1 MTKTIENVS
10 LVLEGGTF
18 RTVYTAGV
26 LDAFMEENLY
36 FPYIVGVSAGAINTV
51 SYVSK
56 QQKRTLNEISQRPS
70 LYGLAQ
76 LLERKKYGRIRFRI
90 QSNSK

>member
-1 MTKTIENVS
+1 MTETTVENVS

-56 QQKRTLNEISQRPS
+56 QPKRTLNVLTKYRNDPR
-70 LYGLAQ
+70 YMGL
-76 LLERKKYGRIRFRI
+76 R
-90 QSNSK
+90 N